1 MAQFFLYFTQNG
13 VFSGTK
19 MQKQKILQNLLI
31 RLKFNMMATL
41 IMPKGPLF
49 GLF

>member
-31 RLKFNMMATL
+31 RLIQNL
-41 IMPKGPLF
+41 I
-49 GLF
+49 